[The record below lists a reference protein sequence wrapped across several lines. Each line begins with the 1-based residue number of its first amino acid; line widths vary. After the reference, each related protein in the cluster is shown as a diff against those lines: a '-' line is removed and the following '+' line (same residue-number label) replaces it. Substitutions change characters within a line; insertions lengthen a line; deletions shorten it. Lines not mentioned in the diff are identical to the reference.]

1 MSACNF
7 CRHQRIIYQYGR
19 RNVRTK
25 PDAAGAWGSG
35 VRIEIRVR
43 NQLTKKLGAWK
54 DGRAWYAELPTR
66 CACD

>member
-1 MSACNF
+1 
-7 CRHQRIIYQYGR
+7 
-19 RNVRTK
+19 
-25 PDAAGAWGSG
+25 